1 MDPFGTYLKRKRLD
15 HNLALREVAAAA
27 GASLPDVSAWENGR
41 RRPKPGAQFLAMMN
55 AYRIPN
61 DAEAVVSALCEIP
74 VLEPVRVP
82 EALIHVSWAHDEAL
96 GDACGCNECRLAWF
110 NTHACRTCS
119 GEGLQPGTPEKPEDP
134 REVARHAPPTA
145 IQ

>member
-74 VLEPVRVP
+74 VLEPP
-82 EALIHVSWAHDEAL
+82 C
-96 GDACGCNECRLAWF
+96 ACEF
-110 NTHACRTCS
+110 CS
-119 GEGLQPGTPEKPEDP
+119 LVCPPDTSQEGG
-134 REVARHAPPTA
+134 PP
-145 IQ
+145 